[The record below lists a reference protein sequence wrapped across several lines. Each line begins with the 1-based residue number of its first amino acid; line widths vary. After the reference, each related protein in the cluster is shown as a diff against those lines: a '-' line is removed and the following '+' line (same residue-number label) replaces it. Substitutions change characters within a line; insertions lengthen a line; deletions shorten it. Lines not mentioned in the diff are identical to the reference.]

1 MHTEEH
7 IAQHSDISNADGARA
22 GLDAEKRANPS
33 SPTHRDEINKSVTC
47 IPALQAELDGRRRH
61 LTLTELLKSQ
71 PPASA
76 SLSKEFRDQFSGGE
90 AQVLIAACMG
100 YDLSKL
106 SLTEVLDL
114 QLKDRDSTLQKLIH
128 RDKVDVDVR
137 KLLKKID
144 GLDGAMHDYLR
155 EVIPK
160 IFRTN
165 ILRCVFP
172 EGGTLL
178 PSIHLLGAIGL
189 TRPRNKVYWG
199 YVAVVLADGRGW
211 EIAIHRDPEQL
222 DRPESTVEDYAAT
235 MVEMTRLAVD
245 GHRDDIGN
253 LIALCAMQIARLTGY
268 RYLNVREGS
277 DRIDIV
283 ELTAETM
290 LGSLS
295 DGSLVDVSFEGV
307 DAPLPNVATGNNAQ
321 AS

>member
-1 MHTEEH
+1 M
-7 IAQHSDISNADGARA
+7 
-22 GLDAEKRANPS
+22 
-33 SPTHRDEINKSVTC
+33 TC
-47 IPALQAELDGRRRH
+47 ISALQAQLNGRKQP
-61 LTLTELLKSQ
+61 LTLIDLLKSQ
-71 PPASA
+71 PPGSA

-90 AQVLIAACMG
+90 TQVLVAACMG
-100 YDLSKL
+100 HDLSKL
-106 SLTEVLDL
+106 GLTEVLGL

-137 KLLKKID
+137 KLLKKIE

-222 DRPESTVEDYAAT
+222 DHPESTVEDIAGEL
-235 MVEMTRLAVD
+235 VEMTRLAVD
-245 GHRDDIGN
+245 GHGDELGVR
-253 LIALCAMQIARLTGY
+253 IALCAMQIARLTGY

-307 DAPLPNVATGNNAQ
+307 DAPLPIAANANSMQ
-321 AS
+321 VC